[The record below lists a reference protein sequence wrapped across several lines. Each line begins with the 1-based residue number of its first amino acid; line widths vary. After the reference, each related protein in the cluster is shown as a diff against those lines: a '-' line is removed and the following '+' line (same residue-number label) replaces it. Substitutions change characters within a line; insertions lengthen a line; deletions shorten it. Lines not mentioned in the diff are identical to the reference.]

1 MKNLSNIVQE
11 NRQEVI
17 ELMTEK
23 NQTVVSFDTVNESDI
38 PYIVIDDGIGEFI
51 QIDITAAKLFEVDG
65 KKYIDFYSSDLEWI
79 DEDDALFFT
88 DNNVYQTMYNILSS
102 M

>member
-23 NQTVVSFDTVNESDI
+23 NQT
-38 PYIVIDDGIGEFI
+38 
-51 QIDITAAKLFEVDG
+51 
-65 KKYIDFYSSDLEWI
+65 
-79 DEDDALFFT
+79 
-88 DNNVYQTMYNILSS
+88 MYNILSS